1 MELEKIESLIKLMRS
16 HGLHEMQ
23 LTEGNET
30 IRLTQ
35 SAQPSQTPVFN
46 VPTYI
51 PQQPVSHHSVEAHT
65 SVAPSAPTEKSADS
79 RKGLI
84 EVRSP
89 FVGTYYASS
98 SPGSDPF
105 VSVNKSVK
113 KGDPLC
119 IVEAMKLMNE
129 IEAERDGVI
138 VEILVQN
145 EQSVEYDQVLFLM
158 K

>member
-16 HGLHEMQ
+16 HGLHEME

-35 SAQPSQTPVFN
+35 SPQVPSAPSPVFN
-46 VPTYI
+46 VPTYAV
-51 PQQPVSHHSVEAHT
+51 PQTAVPQSVDYTPAAPVENK
-65 SVAPSAPTEKSADS
+65 VANS

-89 FVGTYYASS
+89 FVGTYYACSA
-98 SPGSDPF
+98 PGADPF
-105 VSVNKSVK
+105 VSLNKEVK
-113 KGDPLC
+113 KGATLC

-138 VEILVQN
+138 VEILVEN

>member
-30 IRLTQ
+30 VRLTLSGQ
-35 SAQPSQTPVFN
+35 VASTPAQVFN
-46 VPTYI
+46 VPTCV
-51 PQQPVSHHSVEAHT
+51 PPTPVQHVQQEAPVVAAPVEAP
-65 SVAPSAPTEKSADS
+65 AAS

-89 FVGTYYASS
+89 FVGTFYASS

-105 VSVNKSVK
+105 VSVGKSVK

-138 VEILVQN
+138 AEILVQN
-145 EQSVEYDQVLFLM
+145 EQAVEYDQVLFLM